1 MSVAQT
7 IDLEFFDHQEAFPID
22 LESMHRAATKALP
35 LVLQHPGPEESN
47 LKEGG
52 SIEFSF
58 VDDAVISKVHADF
71 LDDPT
76 PTDVITFQHGEIL
89 ISTETAARQGADHGQ
104 PLQQELTLYAIH
116 GLLHLH
122 GHEDHTPKGAA
133 TMKQLQESILQ
144 EVSQEID

>member
-1 MSVAQT
+1 MSVAPI
-7 IDLEFFDHQEAFPID
+7 IDLEFYDHQETFSID
-22 LESMHRAATKALP
+22 LEAIHQATIKALP

-58 VDDAVISKVHADF
+58 VNDAVIAKVHADF

-89 ISTETAARQGADHGQ
+89 ISTETAARQGAEHGQ

-122 GHEDHTPKGAA
+122 GHEDHTEAGAA
-133 TMKQLQESILQ
+133 TMKSLQELILQ
-144 EVSQEID
+144 QVAP